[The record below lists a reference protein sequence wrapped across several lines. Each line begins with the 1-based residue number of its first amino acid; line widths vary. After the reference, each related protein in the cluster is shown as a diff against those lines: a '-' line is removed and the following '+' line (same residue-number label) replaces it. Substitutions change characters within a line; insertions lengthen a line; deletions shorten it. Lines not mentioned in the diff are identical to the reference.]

1 MTSDNLSN
9 IWKIIRTFTY
19 NNFGGQKYNK
29 IIIWW
34 KSHELC
40 GSTLWLF
47 HYLVVETLH
56 VKYEDLEIKKIT
68 IRDLYLCFSDNKYIV

>member
-1 MTSDNLSN
+1 MEF
-9 IWKIIRTFTY
+9 IRRTFNY
-19 NNFGGQKYNK
+19 NIFEGKNNNNN
-29 IIIWW
+29 IIWL

-56 VKYEDLEIKKIT
+56 VKYEDIEI
-68 IRDLYLCFSDNKYIV
+68 